1 MRISNRPGG
10 ALVYRLLWPVLGI
23 WCASTGVVPASS
35 QEPPLRAAVI
45 GAPRVGQEAPD
56 FSLSYVT
63 AAGPGPADQPF
74 HLRAEL
80 GRVVVLVF
88 AGAPSDTLVHGL
100 WEYLV
105 ANDQSTFHPAT
116 VVAGVFRAGSGPVQ
130 TLAASLGGRFKF
142 LPDSLGRIHRRFG
155 VAGGRYPATVFVVG
169 YDGRVVYQS
178 GAFRVDNAAE
188 VERLKEA
195 VRRGAT

>member
-1 MRISNRPGG
+1 MRISDGRGRS
-10 ALVYRLLWPVLGI
+10 LVPRLVWPVLGT
-23 WCASTGVVPASS
+23 WFAASGVVPASS
-35 QEPPLRAAVI
+35 QEPPLRAAVM

-56 FSLSYVT
+56 FTLAYLT

-88 AGAPSDTLVHGL
+88 AGSPADTLTRGL

-105 ANDQSTFHPAT
+105 ANDQSTFRPAT
-116 VVAGVFRAGSGPVQ
+116 VVAGIFRAGSGPVQ
-130 TLAASLGGRFKF
+130 TLASSLGGRFKF

-155 VAGGRYPATVFVVG
+155 VMGGGYPATVFVVG

-178 GAFRVDNAAE
+178 GAFRVENAAE

-195 VRRGAT
+195 VRRGAS

>member
-1 MRISNRPGG
+1 MRISSG
-10 ALVYRLLWPVLGI
+10 AGRSLGQGLAWPALGI
-23 WCASTGVVPASS
+23 WYAAMATVPASS
-35 QEPPLRAAVI
+35 QEPPLRAAVM

-56 FSLSYVT
+56 FTLSYVT

-88 AGAPSDTLVHGL
+88 AGSPSDTLVQGL

-105 ANDQSTFHPAT
+105 ANDPSTFHPAT
-116 VVAGVFRAGSGPVQ
+116 VVAGVFRAGFGPVQ
-130 TLAASLGGRFKF
+130 TLASSLGGRFKF

-155 VAGGRYPATVFVVG
+155 VAGGGYPATVFVVG

-178 GAFRVDNAAE
+178 GAFRVENAVE
-188 VERLKEA
+188 VERLREA
-195 VRRGAT
+195 VRRGAS